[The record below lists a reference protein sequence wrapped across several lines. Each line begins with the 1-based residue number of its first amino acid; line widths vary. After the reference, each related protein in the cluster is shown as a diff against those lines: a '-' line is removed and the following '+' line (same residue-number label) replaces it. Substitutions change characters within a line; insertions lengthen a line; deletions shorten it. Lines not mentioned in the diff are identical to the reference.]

1 MTALRRAT
9 SSSFIL
15 KRSYNRREV
24 PGTLKSARH
33 LNRQNQGNLERIAMT
48 YRRERAGSFIREE
61 LTLMLQT
68 EIDDPG
74 LAPLVI
80 TDVDVTKD
88 RRIARVYVAAY
99 TGEEDLQEGLKALAR
114 AKAVMRSRIAEGL
127 QWPFAP
133 DLEFRP
139 DRSIQHGQRI
149 DEILAQLER
158 ERLERGAGSAVQA
171 PAAEEDEESSDASA

>member
-1 MTALRRAT
+1 
-9 SSSFIL
+9 
-15 KRSYNRREV
+15 
-24 PGTLKSARH
+24 
-33 LNRQNQGNLERIAMT
+33 MT

-74 LAPLVI
+74 LVPLVI

-99 TGEEDLQEGLKALAR
+99 SGEEDLQEGLKSL
-114 AKAVMRSRIAEGL
+114 AKAKPVMRSRIAEAL

-133 DLEFRP
+133 ELEFRP
-139 DRSIQHGQRI
+139 DRSIQHGQRV

-158 ERLERGAGSAVQA
+158 ERLEREGAESQD
-171 PAAEEDEESSDASA
+171 AEDATTDESGESSDAS

>member
-1 MTALRRAT
+1 
-9 SSSFIL
+9 
-15 KRSYNRREV
+15 
-24 PGTLKSARH
+24 
-33 LNRQNQGNLERIAMT
+33 
-48 YRRERAGSFIREE
+48 
-61 LTLMLQT
+61 MLQT

-74 LAPLVI
+74 LVPLVI

-114 AKAVMRSRIAEGL
+114 AKSVMRSRIAEAL

-139 DRSIQHGQRI
+139 DRSIQHGQRV

-158 ERLERGAGSAVQA
+158 ERLERDAESAAQA
-171 PAAEEDEESSDASA
+171 PSADEDDESGDASA

>member
-1 MTALRRAT
+1 MLGEARR
-9 SSSFIL
+9 
-15 KRSYNRREV
+15 
-24 PGTLKSARH
+24 GTV
-33 LNRQNQGNLERIAMT
+33 ERIVMT

-68 EIDDPG
+68 EIDDPS
-74 LAPLVI
+74 LAALVI

-133 DLEFRP
+133 DIEFRP

-158 ERLERGAGSAVQA
+158 ERLERDAGSAAQA
-171 PAAEEDEESSDASA
+171 TTTDQDDGGSDASA

>member
-1 MTALRRAT
+1 MLGEARR
-9 SSSFIL
+9 
-15 KRSYNRREV
+15 
-24 PGTLKSARH
+24 GTV
-33 LNRQNQGNLERIAMT
+33 ERIAMT

-74 LAPLVI
+74 LVPLVI

-133 DLEFRP
+133 DLDFRP

-158 ERLERGAGSAVQA
+158 ERLERGAGSAAQA
-171 PAAEEDEESSDASA
+171 PAAEEDDESSDASA